1 MSALYRNIGNFC
13 LQFFFAM
20 PTKLPCSISD
30 QSLLVPYP
38 NGPLQTPGL
47 RKLTR
52 RTLSACDFRCC
63 MHLHTTCEFSVV
75 KTTVVV
81 GRCRMKSRAPQ
92 ISGCMVSLMVYHLR
106 QGHSFFFSQCDSCCP
121 LLLFHHLH
129 ESSRMFPACS
139 STLSSSVF
147 KLTFSSF

>member
-1 MSALYRNIGNFC
+1 
-13 LQFFFAM
+13 M
-20 PTKLPCSISD
+20 PTKLPCSISE

-81 GRCRMKSRAPQ
+81 GRCRMKSRAPPD
-92 ISGCMVSLMVYHLR
+92 IRMHGFLDGLPFTSGTF
-106 QGHSFFFSQCDSCCP
+106 FFFSQCDSCCP
-121 LLLFHHLH
+121 FLLFHHLH